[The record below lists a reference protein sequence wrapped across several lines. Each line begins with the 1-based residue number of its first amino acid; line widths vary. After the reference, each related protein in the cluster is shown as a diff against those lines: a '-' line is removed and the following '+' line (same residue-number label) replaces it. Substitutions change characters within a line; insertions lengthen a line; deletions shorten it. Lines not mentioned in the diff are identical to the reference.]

1 MTGFNPL
8 PPEAS
13 TMATQVDALF
23 YVLLGLSVFFVL
35 LIAGLIVYFGI
46 RYREGSKADRTGKQ
60 ESNYR
65 LEFFWAAVPFVISLG
80 VFYWAGSLF
89 FTDHSPPPNTID
101 IYVVGKQW
109 MWKVEHTNGYR
120 EINEVHVPVGRPV
133 RLIMTSQDV
142 IHSFYVPAFRI
153 KQDVIP
159 GRTTELWF
167 QPTKP
172 GTYHLFCAEYCGM
185 AHSAM
190 IGDIVVMTQVDYET
204 WLNLGGAE
212 AQAGMSPGEQLATQL
227 GCLSCH
233 KPDGTGVG
241 PSWTGLYG
249 SQVTLESGQTVTAD
263 EAYIK
268 ESILDPNAKIVA
280 GYQPVMPDVAGQI
293 NDTQLTDLMDYIK
306 SLAQSQ

>member
-23 YVLLGLSVFFVL
+23 YLLLGLSIFFIL

-46 RYREGSKADRTGKQ
+46 RYREGSNADRSGKQ
-60 ESNYR
+60 TTNYR
-65 LEFFWAAVPFVISLG
+65 LEFFWAAAPFVISLG
-80 VFYWAGSLF
+80 VFYWAGSLY

-109 MWKVEHTNGYR
+109 MWKVEHTNGIR
-120 EINEVHVPVGRPV
+120 EIDEVHVPTGRPV

-167 QPTKP
+167 QPTLP
-172 GTYHLFCAEYCGM
+172 GTYHLFCAEYCGTS
-185 AHSAM
+185 HSAM
-190 IGDIVVMTQVDYET
+190 IGDIVVMTQVDYEN
-204 WLNLGGAE
+204 WLNLGGAN

-233 KPDGTGVG
+233 KADGSGVG
-241 PSWTGLYG
+241 PTWVGLFG
-249 SQVTLESGQTVTAD
+249 SQVKLESGQTVTAN
-263 EAYIK
+263 EAYIT
-268 ESILDPNAKIVA
+268 ESIRDPGAKIVA
-280 GYQPVMPDVAGQI
+280 GYQPVMPDFDGQI
-293 NDTQLTDLMDYIK
+293 NDTQMTDLIDYIK
-306 SLAQSQ
+306 SLAQGQ

>member
-8 PPEAS
+8 PPQAS
-13 TMATQVDALF
+13 TMAVQVDALF
-23 YVLLGLSVFFVL
+23 YVLLGLSIFFIL
-35 LIAGLIVYFGI
+35 LIAGLILYFGL
-46 RYREGSKADRTGKQ
+46 RYREGSKADRSGKRDG
-60 ESNYR
+60 NLR

-89 FTDHSPPPNTID
+89 FTDHSPPPDTID

-133 RLIMTSQDV
+133 RLIMSSQDV

-153 KQDVIP
+153 KQDVVP

-185 AHSAM
+185 GHSAM

-233 KPDGTGVG
+233 KMDGSGVG
-241 PSWTGLYG
+241 PSWSGLFG

-268 ESILDPNAKIVA
+268 QSIRDPMSQIVA
-280 GYQPVMPDVAGQI
+280 GYQPVMPDFDGQI
-293 NDTQLTDLMDYIK
+293 NDTQLTDLIDYIK
-306 SLAQSQ
+306 SLAQPQ